1 MENNDHLLFIL
12 EAAINW
18 LYNRAALWVMQDKNL
33 VDEIRLMY
41 VQADKLL

>member
-18 LYNRAALWVMQDKNL
+18 LYNGVVLWVMQDRNL
-33 VDEIRLMY
+33 VRERRLRY
-41 VQADKLL
+41 IQADKLL